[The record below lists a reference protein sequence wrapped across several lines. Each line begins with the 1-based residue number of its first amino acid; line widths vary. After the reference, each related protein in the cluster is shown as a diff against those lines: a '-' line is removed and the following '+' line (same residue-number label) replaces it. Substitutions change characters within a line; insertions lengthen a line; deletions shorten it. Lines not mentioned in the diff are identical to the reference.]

1 VRTRTQPAGIGALRA
16 DARRNHERILAAAGD
31 VFLER
36 GSGVALEEIAQ
47 RAGVGIGTLYR
58 RFATRETLMRAV
70 ILEALIA
77 TRAAAEQALA
87 EEDDAF
93 DALARYMHAA
103 LQLRV
108 SALIPVLMER
118 VDMDDERLW
127 PAREASAHA
136 VEQIIEA
143 AHADGS
149 LAPEV
154 TFGDVGTLLVRLARP
169 LPGPISRELNDRL
182 AHRHLDLLIDGI
194 RPRPDRRSPVR
205 DAGLTL
211 GDLRRLADDEAADAQ
226 AGGSGLARARDR
238 A

>member
-1 VRTRTQPAGIGALRA
+1 MGTQTETPGLGGLRA
-16 DARRNHERILAAAGD
+16 DARRNHERILAAAGE

-70 ILEALIA
+70 ILEALTG
-77 TRAAAEQALA
+77 TRAAAERALA

-108 SALIPVLMER
+108 SALIPVLMEK
-118 VDMDDERLW
+118 VDMDDERLR
-127 PAREASAHA
+127 PTREASAHA
-136 VEQIIEA
+136 VGQIIEA

-149 LAPEV
+149 LAGEV
-154 TFGDVGTLLVRLARP
+154 TFGDIGTLLVRLARP

-194 RPRPDRRSPVR
+194 RPRADRRRPAGDV
-205 DAGLTL
+205 GLTL

-226 AGGSGLARARDR
+226 AGASGLAGAPE
-238 A
+238 